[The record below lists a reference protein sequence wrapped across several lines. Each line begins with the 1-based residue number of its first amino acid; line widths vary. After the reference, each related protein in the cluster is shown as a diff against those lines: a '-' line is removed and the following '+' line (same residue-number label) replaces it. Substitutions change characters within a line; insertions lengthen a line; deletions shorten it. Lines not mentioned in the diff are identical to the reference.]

1 MAEPKVV
8 KDLAHIIFEHYK
20 LEGMGIKKL
29 LTPIMIK
36 LEYICEVTLFQIIYS
51 VFDLSG
57 PFMLRSKPN
66 NCNCFG

>member
-51 VFDLSG
+51 VFDL
-57 PFMLRSKPN
+57 L
-66 NCNCFG
+66 C